1 MAQHTIETVKGYRI
15 HYFESAE
22 AAQMWLKETFGD
34 DADFVSYLSKSD
46 IFVWASQ
53 ICEHFDGQEYA
64 QQEIVQI
71 IKDRDTKALSKIN
84 PQYFQYVKTD
94 LTKEDT
100 QFLAEN
106 LSILQMERFPNRS
119 FSLFDGNNIETM
131 LYRVSKEKRPTYFY
145 KLYTMK
151 RQYAESDKTE
161 FVQVKAFTLTDALER
176 KFKYI
181 SRYKDR
187 VNRLGGT
194 NKAVDRNH
202 EYVSINEVSKY
213 LSLNIQYITQL
224 ETLHTD
230 SLMYKHLGAPEY
242 DRNRKYFRTENLIK
256 YVSAT
261 YRPMNDEIGNI
272 EERRFPKEGLF
283 KLEELFKMYDCH
295 ETITARSVLFARRQK
310 TISYFQIT
318 DKAIRYSRKDFEDFM
333 EFRAQRDIGF
343 IKNVVNRDLIQFP
356 KDATDSQKDLIMKQ
370 YISEEEWTEMMNLAA
385 SNNIQNI
392 YESSARKLLVQYAK
406 KYRNREDGKL
416 YFLKSD
422 ISKMFKEHYGY
433 LGEDGKMKY
442 PVPFNI
448 DTMQSAHEQNDDY
461 RGRIYTA
468 SELADYWMKQNPALT
483 KTYIMM
489 TLNRLTKTGKIPVIK
504 ITKVFKYYY
513 LPHIEDNETII
524 HMLSK

>member
-22 AAQMWLKETFGD
+22 AAQTWLKNTFGD

-71 IKDRDTKALSKIN
+71 IKDRDTKTLSKIN

-151 RQYAESDKTE
+151 RQYTESDKTE

-242 DRNRKYFRTENLIK
+242 ERNRKYFRTENLIK

-261 YRPMNDEIGNI
+261 YRPMNDEIGSI

-356 KDATDSQKDLIMKQ
+356 KDATDSQK
-370 YISEEEWTEMMNLAA
+370 T
-385 SNNIQNI
+385 
-392 YESSARKLLVQYAK
+392 
-406 KYRNREDGKL
+406 
-416 YFLKSD
+416 
-422 ISKMFKEHYGY
+422 
-433 LGEDGKMKY
+433 
-442 PVPFNI
+442 
-448 DTMQSAHEQNDDY
+448 
-461 RGRIYTA
+461 
-468 SELADYWMKQNPALT
+468 
-483 KTYIMM
+483 
-489 TLNRLTKTGKIPVIK
+489 
-504 ITKVFKYYY
+504 
-513 LPHIEDNETII
+513 
-524 HMLSK
+524 

>member
-53 ICEHFDGQEYA
+53 ICKHFDGQEYA

-71 IKDRDTKALSKIN
+71 IKNRDTKALSKIN

-242 DRNRKYFRTENLIK
+242 ERNRKYFRTENLIK

-272 EERRFPKEGLF
+272 EERRFPK
-283 KLEELFKMYDCH
+283 
-295 ETITARSVLFARRQK
+295 
-310 TISYFQIT
+310 
-318 DKAIRYSRKDFEDFM
+318 
-333 EFRAQRDIGF
+333 
-343 IKNVVNRDLIQFP
+343 
-356 KDATDSQKDLIMKQ
+356 DATDSQKDLIMRQ

-422 ISKMFKEHYGY
+422 ISKMFKEYYGY

-468 SELADYWMKQNPALT
+468 SELADYWMKQNPALA

-524 HMLSK
+524 HMLNK

>member
-1 MAQHTIETVKGYRI
+1 MAQHTTETVKGYRI

-22 AAQMWLKETFGD
+22 AAQMWLKDTFGD

-71 IKDRDTKALSKIN
+71 IKNRDTKTLSKIN

-119 FSLFDGNNIETM
+119 FSLFDGDNIETM

-230 SLMYKHLGAPEY
+230 SLMYKHLGVPEY
-242 DRNRKYFRTENLIK
+242 ERSKKYFRTENLIK

-356 KDATDSQKDLIMKQ
+356 KDATDSQKDLIMRQ

-448 DTMQSAHEQNDDY
+448 DAMQSAHEQNDDY

-468 SELADYWMKQNPALT
+468 SELADYWMKQNPALA

-524 HMLSK
+524 HMLNK